1 MSIRPKT
8 IRRVILLTVICL
20 LSTGAGWGLY
30 LRNEHGKQIR
40 AEAER
45 VAGLEAYDAGDHA
58 AALPLLHRYLNRVN
72 DDREALLAYATA
84 RARVES
90 PGGRHLADAIG
101 VLTNRLLA
109 QHPDDLDA
117 QQLLLQLYVE
127 AYRNDLAVALADR
140 LIQKRPDDP
149 EILKARAIALSR
161 TDRVDAALQAA
172 LAYIAIVPLDA
183 REQLRT
189 LWLMDRN
196 RLSPKAMIEHAA
208 KLLADHP
215 DDPRAELV
223 LAVAHGYGSDHR
235 TALDLLRRAA
245 ARPGLDPQTVRE
257 IVAKFDSL
265 KRFDESRALLERAAE
280 TSNDSRLRRI
290 YAERLWQEGRHDAL
304 VERFGRF
311 DRADP
316 AVDSSILAFRSL
328 SLAALGRR
336 AEAQL
341 DFTAVQARPDNAA
354 KAWAAALT
362 GLFADPPLAPRDVLD
377 KLRSALSRERDNGLF
392 RAWMGDAYW
401 RLGESELAAQA
412 WQEAADLLPGWA
424 DPAARI
430 SQVQLANDRV
440 DEALNWAL
448 EAYRRSPS
456 LDSAINL
463 VVVRFRKL
471 ETSPQS
477 IRAEELLQ
485 QVSAVQAAMPYEPR
499 TLPIQVALLAR
510 TGQREQA
517 IALVRE
523 ALSFN
528 PAPDAMTLLQLA
540 NVSRAEQLGLQQ
552 QIYDAAGPT
561 HRSPMLVLG
570 QAGDLAASG
579 KVDEG
584 LTLLRGAADRAGG
597 GVRWDMAIAQYLE
610 HAAHPD
616 AASAWIALGDRY
628 AGDLEVQRLILAEA
642 QSARAD
648 RDFQARTIDRLRE
661 LTGEY
666 GQQWRL
672 ERAKWLLANRR
683 YEDSAAAVSLLTEIV
698 QRGMIQ
704 PRIYLARALEQTGNV
719 STAIEHLKTAS
730 DRDPR
735 DPRPVLELARILRD
749 RGTLDDVRRYLV
761 RLARDGVLSNED
773 RLAVASLLVDL
784 GEPQRAIDLLAG
796 AELNGA
802 NDPAGR
808 VLLADL
814 YRRRGQ
820 YNLAEPLFDA
830 LLGAPE
836 PSAAAILSA
845 AEFYAATQRPD
856 HAQRVLDRLS
866 SDRFSELTRALTLGR
881 FHERRGD
888 IEQARALYMK
898 ACALTPP
905 SAGAWQRRAEFEM
918 SLEAWA
924 DAIAV
929 IDEAA
934 RLGMNEPRMA
944 TLRIEAQAMQLL
956 AGSNGS
962 LEPLARLLE
971 EDPGRRPQAELV
983 RVLADARRDNLDS
996 GSIADRLLPLARRYP
1011 RLLALQQHLALHQLR
1026 AGRTDDALTTA
1037 MRAVDALPGSA
1048 DAAEL
1053 AVRVARSTA
1062 RWPEMRRAAE
1072 AWRARISTSPVPAD
1086 AAIVEALLNLNL
1098 TNEAMPII
1106 EGHLAALRADR
1117 SFGAALRP
1125 VAAHVLARMGRHAD
1139 ARTILEDTLDIPT
1152 CRDAWIDCALLSE
1165 NLAAAGDQLEL
1176 LTPAGNNLDRS
1187 LRLSLAIAWARL
1199 ADRFGDETSLQRATA
1214 LLEPLAAQD
1223 DAVILLRL
1231 GQLRLRDGRLDDA
1244 ERFLRRSAELDP
1256 ANADTLNNLAYVLL
1270 RANQSLTEAK
1280 QFAEQAIALRGNV
1293 AAYHDTLA
1301 RLLVALSDP
1310 EAAQRSFDRA
1320 IQLDPRCLDAWVG
1333 LATLYQHAGRSTDA
1347 AAVMQKIEPLL
1358 ITTPEPAEPVR
1369 SELRTLRDALSRT
1382 TE

>member
-20 LSTGAGWGLY
+20 VSVAAGWGLY

-40 AEAER
+40 AEADR
-45 VAGLEAYDAGDHA
+45 AAGLEAFDAGDHA
-58 AALPLLHRYLNRVN
+58 TALPLLHRYLNRAPE
-72 DDREALLAYATA
+72 DREAWLAYATS

-101 VLTNRLLA
+101 VLTTKLLDRN
-109 QHPDDLDA
+109 PDDLDA
-117 QQLLLQLYVE
+117 QRLLLQLYVE
-127 AYRNDLAVALADR
+127 AYRNDLAVGLADR

-149 EILKARAIALSR
+149 EILKARAIVLSR

-172 LAYIAIVPLDA
+172 LAYIAVEPLDA

-196 RLSPKAMIEHAA
+196 RMSPKAMIDHAT
-208 KLLADHP
+208 KLLAAHP
-215 DDPRAELV
+215 DDARAELV
-223 LAVAHGYGSDHR
+223 LAVAHGYASDNR

-265 KRFDESRALLERAAE
+265 KRFDESRALLERAAD
-280 TSNDSRLRRI
+280 TSNDTRLRRI
-290 YAERLWQEGRHDAL
+290 YAERLWQEGRHEAL

-316 AVDSSILAFRSL
+316 NVDAALIAFRSL

-336 AEAQL
+336 DEAQT
-341 DFTAVQARPDNAA
+341 DFRAVQSRTDNTA
-354 KAWAAALT
+354 KAWASALT

-430 SQVQLANDRV
+430 SQVKLAGDRV

-471 ETSPQS
+471 ETSPHS
-477 IRAEELLQ
+477 VSAEELLQ
-485 QVSAVQAAMPYEPR
+485 QVSAVQSAMPFEPR

-510 TGQREQA
+510 TGKRDQA
-517 IALVRE
+517 IALIRE
-523 ALSFN
+523 ALAASST
-528 PAPDAMTLLQLA
+528 PDAMTLLQLA

-561 HRSPMLVLG
+561 HRSPMLLLG

-579 KVDEG
+579 KVNEG
-584 LTLLRGAADRAGG
+584 LALLRNAANRAGG
-597 GVRWDMAIAQYLE
+597 GVRWEIAIAQYLE
-610 HAAHPD
+610 QARHPD
-616 AASAWIALGDRY
+616 AARTWVALGDAN
-628 AGDLEVQRLILAEA
+628 AGDLEVQRVILAEA

-648 RDFQARTIDRLRE
+648 REFQARTIDRLRE

-672 ERAKWLLANRR
+672 ERAKWLLASHR

-735 DPRPVLELARILRD
+735 DPRPVLELARVLRD

-802 NDPAGR
+802 NDPASR

-820 YNLAEPLFDA
+820 YPLAEPLFDA
-830 LLGAPE
+830 LLSAPE
-836 PSAAAILSA
+836 PSAAAILSG
-845 AEFYAATQRPD
+845 AEFYAATQRLD
-856 HAQRVLDRLS
+856 QAQQVLARLS

-888 IEQARALYMK
+888 VAEARAQYIK
-898 ACALTPP
+898 ACSFTPP
-905 SAGAWQRRAEFEM
+905 QLNAWQRRAEFEM

-934 RLGMNEPRMA
+934 KLGMNEPRLA

-956 AGSNGS
+956 ASHDGN

-996 GSIADRLLPLARRYP
+996 ASIADRLAPLSRRYP
-1011 RLLALQQHLALHQLR
+1011 RLLALQQHLAMHQLR
-1026 AGRTDDALTTA
+1026 AGRSEDALTTA
-1037 MRAVDALPGSA
+1037 MRALDALPGSA

-1053 AVRVARSTA
+1053 AVRVARSTS
-1062 RWPEMRRAAE
+1062 RWSEMRRAAD

-1098 TNEAMPII
+1098 LPD
-1106 EGHLAALRADR
+1106 ALQIVDANLSALLADR
-1117 SFGAALRP
+1117 SFGAMLRP
-1125 VAAHVLARMGRHAD
+1125 LAARVLARSERATD
-1139 ARTILEDTLDIPT
+1139 ARKVLEGSLNVPA
-1152 CRDAWIDCALLSE
+1152 CRDAWIECAV
-1165 NLAAAGDQLEL
+1165 LAADL
-1176 LTPAGNNLDRS
+1176 PAARGWLDAVAPADDSADAS

-1199 ADRFGDETSLQRATA
+1199 ADRFGDAACLERASQ
-1214 LLEPLAAQD
+1214 LLNPLEASD
-1223 DAVILLRL
+1223 NPIVLLRL
-1231 GQLRLRDGRLDDA
+1231 GQIRLREARLDDA
-1244 ERFLRRSAELDP
+1244 ESLLRRALGLDP
-1256 ANADTLNNLAYVLL
+1256 QNADTLNNLAYALL
-1270 RANQSLTEAK
+1270 RAGRALPEAR
-1280 QFAEQAIALRGNV
+1280 QLAERAIGLRGSV
-1293 AAYHDTLA
+1293 AVYHDTLA
-1301 RLLVALSDP
+1301 RILVALSDLP
-1310 EAAQRSFDRA
+1310 AAQVSFDRA
-1320 IQLDPRCLDAWVG
+1320 VQLDPNCLDAWVG
-1333 LATLYQHAGRSTDA
+1333 LAMLHQQAGRSTDV
-1347 AAVMQKIEPLL
+1347 AAVMRRIEPLL
-1358 ITTPEPAEPVR
+1358 TRFPEPGEPVR
-1369 SELRTLRDALSRT
+1369 SELRTLRDAMSRT
-1382 TE
+1382 SE